1 MMRKI
6 LLLSTAEEQEK
17 TKPLYREVFP
27 EDTEAFVDFY
37 YRERPKRIL
46 AMEEDG
52 EIIAMLHLNPFLI
65 SFFGKEI
72 KASYIYAVATQK
84 EKRRQGIMGE
94 LLRYSF
100 TLLEEEGEAF
110 CILIPVAE
118 SIYSPYGFQTVA
130 KLAKEESEE
139 EESKREKSSKNYAES
154 GCEGDK
160 GCSMRESKKRALND
174 YVLYAVPTEELLE
187 RRKKEATFSSE
198 DDTLP
203 ENPVLMMKILNK
215 ELFLSYTGYGDGS
228 EDELLHRLSK
238 EKIYFSDDI

>member
-6 LLLSTAEEQEK
+6 LLLSTAEEQER

-72 KASYIYAVATQK
+72 KASYIYAVATKK

-110 CILIPVAE
+110 CFLIPVAE
-118 SIYSPYGFQTVA
+118 SIYSPYGFRTVA
-130 KLAKEESEE
+130 KLATESEE
-139 EESKREKSSKNYAES
+139 ENLQNYI
-154 GCEGDK
+154 
-160 GCSMRESKKRALND
+160 
-174 YVLYAVPTEELLE
+174 LYAVPTEELLE
-187 RRKKEATFSSE
+187 RRKKEAALSSE
-198 DDTLP
+198 EDTLP

-215 ELFLSYTGYGDGS
+215 ELFLSYTGYRGGS
-228 EDELLHRLSK
+228 EDELLHRLFK

>member
-1 MMRKI
+1 MSRKI
-6 LLLSTAEEQEK
+6 LLLKTPEEQDR
-17 TKPLYREVFP
+17 TKPLYREIFP
-27 EDTEAFVDFY
+27 EDKEEFLDFY

-52 EIIAMLHLNPFLI
+52 EIIAMLHLNPFLF

-72 KASYIYAVATQK
+72 TASYIYAVATKK

-94 LLRYSF
+94 LLHYSF
-100 TLLEEEGEAF
+100 QLLKEEGETF
-110 CILIPVAE
+110 CVLIPVSE
-118 SIYSPYGFQTVA
+118 SIYSPYGFRTVA
-130 KLAKEESEE
+130 RLAIEESEE
-139 EESKREKSSKNYAES
+139 EESKREKSSKNSAEP
-154 GCEGDK
+154 GCEDDK
-160 GCSMRESKKRALND
+160 GCSMRESKKRVLKD
-174 YVLYAVPTEELLE
+174 YVLYALPTEELLE
-187 RRKKEATFSSE
+187 RRQKEAALSSE
-198 DDTLP
+198 EDTLP

>member
-6 LLLSTAEEQEK
+6 LLLSTAEEQER

-27 EDTEAFVDFY
+27 EDTRAFVDFY

-72 KASYIYAVATQK
+72 KASYIYAVATKK

-100 TLLEEEGEAF
+100 TLLKEEGEAF
-110 CILIPVAE
+110 CFLIPVAE

-139 EESKREKSSKNYAES
+139 EEN
-154 GCEGDK
+154 
-160 GCSMRESKKRALND
+160 LQND
-174 YVLYAVPTEELLE
+174 ILYALPTEELLE
-187 RRKKEATFSSE
+187 RRQKEAALSSE
-198 DDTLP
+198 EDTLP

-215 ELFLSYTGYGDGS
+215 ELFLSYTGYRGGS

>member
-6 LLLSTAEEQEK
+6 LLLSTAEEQER
-17 TKPLYREVFP
+17 TKPLYREVFQ

-72 KASYIYAVATQK
+72 KASYIYAVATKK

-100 TLLEEEGEAF
+100 TLLKEEGEAF
-110 CILIPVAE
+110 CFLIPVAE
-118 SIYSPYGFQTVA
+118 SIYSPYGFRTVA
-130 KLAKEESEE
+130 ELATENEKENLQ
-139 EESKREKSSKNYAES
+139 NYI
-154 GCEGDK
+154 
-160 GCSMRESKKRALND
+160 
-174 YVLYAVPTEELLE
+174 LYAVPTEELLE
-187 RRKKEATFSSE
+187 RRKKEAALSSE
-198 DDTLP
+198 EDTLP

-215 ELFLSYTGYGDGS
+215 ELFLSYTGYGGGS

>member
-6 LLLSTAEEQEK
+6 LLLSTAEEQER

-72 KASYIYAVATQK
+72 KASYIYAVATKK

-110 CILIPVAE
+110 CFLIPVAE
-118 SIYSPYGFQTVA
+118 SIYSPYGFRTVA
-130 KLAKEESEE
+130 KLATESEE
-139 EESKREKSSKNYAES
+139 ENLQNYI
-154 GCEGDK
+154 
-160 GCSMRESKKRALND
+160 
-174 YVLYAVPTEELLE
+174 LYAVPTEELLE
-187 RRKKEATFSSE
+187 RRKKEAALSSE
-198 DDTLP
+198 EDTLP

-215 ELFLSYTGYGDGS
+215 ELFLSYTGYRGGS